1 MSTSA
6 VSLEHPMRKV
16 VLIVFVALAMAW
28 GFHGWRKATTQ
39 DVAQRESPQEHSEKS
54 FASLPVRL
62 VNTPG
67 IVIIAPLNCT
77 SAQAEK
83 ADRLA
88 SALRNMNIPVTRSQT
103 ISWTDTPP
111 SFSSREEAEAHMKEA
126 RNKAKEVRKIMEQVM
141 GESPPLVF
149 VNYRFKSDPDLED
162 VLNEYRRGR

>member
-1 MSTSA
+1 
-6 VSLEHPMRKV
+6 MRKV
-16 VLIVFVALAMAW
+16 VLIVFIALVVAW
-28 GFHGWRKATTQ
+28 GYYGWRKATTQ
-39 DVAQRESPQEHSEKS
+39 AATHRESSQERSENS
-54 FASLPVRL
+54 FVSLPVNL

-103 ISWTDTPP
+103 ISWTDKPP

-126 RNKAKEVRKIMEQVM
+126 QNKAKEVRKIMGQVM
-141 GESPPLVF
+141 GQSPPLVF
-149 VNYRFKSDPDLED
+149 VNYRFKSDPDLAD